1 MMFYFSK
8 KPNAKIHNLYRH
20 GDLLITRINAVPQ
33 SAINISSKIIA
44 EGEVSGHKHKLV
56 GQATVRIITGKD
68 VGHTIIERV
77 ESGDVSINRI
87 PELYFS
93 ASEDVKLTHE
103 EHKTLEL
110 PRGSYKVTKEREFN
124 PFEDLTTEVLD

>member
-1 MMFYFSK
+1 MFNFSK
-8 KPNAKIHNLYRH
+8 KPNAKTRNMYRH

>member
-1 MMFYFSK
+1 MFNFSK
-8 KPNAKIHNLYRH
+8 KSNAKTRNLYRH

-44 EGEVSGHKHKLV
+44 EGEVSGHKHTLV
-56 GQATVRIITGKD
+56 GQATVRILPGREA
-68 VGHTIIERV
+68 GHKIIERV
-77 ESGDVSINRI
+77 ERGHVSINRI

-124 PFEDLTTEVLD
+124 PCEDLTTEVLD

>member
-1 MMFYFSK
+1 MFNFSK
-8 KPNAKIHNLYRH
+8 KPNAKTRNLYRH

-33 SAINISSKIIA
+33 NAINISSKIIA

>member
-1 MMFYFSK
+1 M
-8 KPNAKIHNLYRH
+8 YRH

-33 SAINISSKIIA
+33 NAINISSKIIA

-56 GQATVRIITGKD
+56 GQATVRILPGREAGT
-68 VGHTIIERV
+68 TIIGRV

>member
-1 MMFYFSK
+1 MFNFSK
-8 KPNAKIHNLYRH
+8 RQKVSVMYRH

-56 GQATVRIITGKD
+56 GQATIGILPGREAGT
-68 VGHTIIERV
+68 TIIGRV

-124 PFEDLTTEVLD
+124 PFEDLTTGVLD

>member
-1 MMFYFSK
+1 MFNFSK
-8 KPNAKIHNLYRH
+8 KPNAKMHNLYRH

-56 GQATVRIITGKD
+56 GQATIGILPGREAGT
-68 VGHTIIERV
+68 TIIGRV

>member
-1 MMFYFSK
+1 MFNFSK
-8 KPNAKIHNLYRH
+8 KSKAKTRNLYRH

-33 SAINISSKIIA
+33 NAISISSKIIA

-56 GQATVRIITGKD
+56 GKATVRILPGRDAGT
-68 VGHTIIERV
+68 TIIGRV
-77 ESGDVSINRI
+77 ESGDVSVNRI

-93 ASEDVKLTHE
+93 TSEDVKLTHE

>member
-1 MMFYFSK
+1 MFNFSK
-8 KPNAKIHNLYRH
+8 QPNAKTRNLYRH

-33 SAINISSKIIA
+33 NAINISSKIIA

>member
-1 MMFYFSK
+1 M
-8 KPNAKIHNLYRH
+8 HNLYRH

-56 GQATVRIITGKD
+56 GQATVRIITGKE
-68 VGHTIIERV
+68 VNHTIIERV

-110 PRGSYKVTKEREFN
+110 PKGSYKVTKEREFN

>member
-1 MMFYFSK
+1 MFNFSK

-56 GQATVRIITGKD
+56 GQATVRIVTGKD

>member
-1 MMFYFSK
+1 MFNFSK

>member
-1 MMFYFSK
+1 MFNHSK
-8 KPNAKIHNLYRH
+8 PKPHNRVMYRH

-56 GQATVRIITGKD
+56 GQAIVRLLPGREAS
-68 VGHTIIERV
+68 GV
-77 ESGDVSINRI
+77 ENGDISINRI

-93 ASEDVKLTHE
+93 ASEDVKLMHE

-110 PRGSYKVTKEREFN
+110 PMGSYKVTKEREFN
-124 PFEDLTTEVLD
+124 PFEDLTTGVLD

>member
-1 MMFYFSK
+1 MFNFSK
-8 KPNAKIHNLYRH
+8 RQKVSVMYRH

-56 GQATVRIITGKD
+56 GQATVRILPGREA
-68 VGHTIIERV
+68 GHKIIERV
-77 ESGDVSINRI
+77 ERGHVSINRI

>member
-1 MMFYFSK
+1 MMFNFSK
-8 KPNAKIHNLYRH
+8 RQKVSVMYRH

-44 EGEVSGHKHKLV
+44 EGEVSGHEHTLV
-56 GQATVRIITGKD
+56 GQATVRILPGREA
-68 VGHTIIERV
+68 GHKIIERV
-77 ESGDVSINRI
+77 ERGHVSINRI

>member
-1 MMFYFSK
+1 MMFNFSK
-8 KPNAKIHNLYRH
+8 RQKVSVMYRH

>member
-1 MMFYFSK
+1 MFNFSK
-8 KPNAKIHNLYRH
+8 RQKVSVMYRH

-56 GQATVRIITGKD
+56 GQATVRILPGREAGT
-68 VGHTIIERV
+68 TIIGRV